1 MVITWPF
8 TFGGFDHIWH
18 ILQIQV
24 SSNNVAYVTDHAL
37 KFYFI
42 FYFFAVQIIFTVLEE
57 IMDGTTYTSQ
67 CMWVVFALYNGFAT
81 IFK

>member
-1 MVITWPF
+1 MVITQPF
-8 TFGGFDHIWH
+8 TLGGFDRIWH

-24 SSNNVAYVTDHAL
+24 SSNNVAYVIDHAL

-67 CMWVVFALYNGFAT
+67 CMWVVFALYNEFAT